1 MELEA
6 EPVAMP
12 ATALEPQQLI
22 PVTYRPML
30 MRIAAITQE
39 TSDVKTFRLHFCDE
53 AEGER
58 FTFRAGQFGLYSVF
72 GAGEATF
79 CVASAPTRKGYIE
92 CSVKRAGKVT
102 SDLHDSDEG
111 DIVGFRGPYGNWFP
125 IDDMRGKNLLFIGGG
140 IGLAPLR
147 SLIWN
152 CLDLRD
158 QFGDIA
164 ILYGARTV
172 ADLVYKNELNEWR
185 ERPDVQTVYT
195 VDPGGETPEW
205 DGKVGFVPTV
215 LTEMKPSPE
224 GTLVVTCGPPIMIK
238 FVLVSLTQLGF
249 PMDSVITTLENRMK
263 CGIGKCGRCNV
274 GGKYVCKDG
283 PVFRCDELARLPQEF

>member
-1 MELEA
+1 M
-6 EPVAMP
+6 
-12 ATALEPQQLI
+12 ATETATLTASPTLI
-22 PVTYRPML
+22 PMNYVPMK
-30 MRIAAITQE
+30 MRIVAITPE

-79 CVASAPTRKGYIE
+79 CIASAPTRKGYIE

-102 SDLHDSDEG
+102 ADLHESNEG
-111 DIVGFRGPYGNWFP
+111 DIIGFRGPYGNWFP
-125 IDDMRGKNLLFIGGG
+125 IDAMRGKNLLFIGGG

-158 QFGDIA
+158 QFANIT
-164 ILYGARTV
+164 ILYGARSV
-172 ADLVYKNELNEWR
+172 GDLVYKNELREWR

-195 VDPGGETPEW
+195 VDPGGEAPGW

-215 LTEMKPSPE
+215 LSEMKPAAE
-224 GTLVVTCGPPIMIK
+224 GTMVITCGPPIMIK
-238 FVLVSLTQLGF
+238 FVLASLTQLGF

-274 GGKYVCKDG
+274 GSKYVCKDG
-283 PVFRCDELARLPQEF
+283 PVFSLAELDKLTKEY

>member
-1 MELEA
+1 MATDQAVLA
-6 EPVAMP
+6 PPAPPVLVPMD
-12 ATALEPQQLI
+12 
-22 PVTYRPML
+22 YRPML

-39 TSDVKTFRLHFCDE
+39 TGDVKTFRLHFVDE
-53 AEGER
+53 AEGEG
-58 FTFRAGQFGLYSVF
+58 FSFRAGQFGLYSVF

-79 CVASAPTRKGYIE
+79 CIASSPTRKGYIE

-111 DIVGFRGPYGNWFP
+111 DIVGFRGPYGNSFP
-125 IDDMRGKNLLFIGGG
+125 LDSMRGKNLLFIGGG

-158 QFGDIA
+158 QFREIT

-172 ADLVYKNELNEWR
+172 ADLVYKSELKAWR
-185 ERPDVQTVYT
+185 ERQDVHTVYT
-195 VDPGGETPEW
+195 VDPGGQTPEW
-205 DGKVGFVPTV
+205 DGKVGFVPNV
-215 LTEMKPSPE
+215 LTEMKPFPE
-224 GTLVVTCGPPIMIK
+224 GTIVITCGPPIMIK
-238 FVLVSLTQLGF
+238 FVLVSLAQLGF
-249 PMDSVITTLENRMK
+249 PTHAVYTTLENRMK

-274 GGKYVCKDG
+274 GGRYVCKDG
-283 PVFRCDELARLPQEF
+283 PVFRCDELTRLPQEF